1 MKTWETFHN
10 NWKIYVF
17 EISLLNDCTKFVKN
31 YCASDWEILTQSPQ
45 YVQILSVLGFD
56 HNSANCSWNRLL
68 SLTYNVTLF
77 AYICVTRDSES
88 TSLREVSIQN
98 WGQVT
103 THSQSTKFST
113 KSSLEHITI
122 SILLQTTGT
131 NYQP

>member
-45 YVQILSVLGFD
+45 DVQILSVLGFD

-88 TSLREVSIQN
+88 TSLREVSLLGWLPVYFVWIQLLYLCWRN
-98 WGQVT
+98 NSITCLV
-103 THSQSTKFST
+103 
-113 KSSLEHITI
+113 KSKPIK
-122 SILLQTTGT
+122 Q
-131 NYQP
+131 

>member
-88 TSLREVSIQN
+88 TSLREVSLLGWLPVYFVWIQLLYLCWRN
-98 WGQVT
+98 NSITCLV
-103 THSQSTKFST
+103 
-113 KSSLEHITI
+113 KSKPIK
-122 SILLQTTGT
+122 Q
-131 NYQP
+131 